1 MALTQSK
8 GSSRFANGR
17 GSGTKRSFGSQN
29 LETCIPIQRTQ
40 NGSRSWGVE
49 NCLASD
55 RRAGAINALTKAM
68 RDLQLRLEENAP
80 PLPTTAAELHEQFG
94 RVLRRAI
101 FDEVLVNGGHD
112 VGRLLR
118 LTAASRSGD
127 PNVFALTGGP
137 KDFRRVEAPQR
148 AERFLRDDG
157 AVIHFALVVRERPAA
172 PLDLVAYGF
181 EIYFPS
187 QLPIAFVRFDLND
200 RRHSNDDL
208 GLRAHLHPGNE
219 DLQLPSP
226 LLSPLDALNFLIYR
240 CRPRRDTPRS

>member
-1 MALTQSK
+1 LEQNAPALPATAAALHQQ
-8 GSSRFANGR
+8 
-17 GSGTKRSFGSQN
+17 FGS
-29 LETCIPIQRTQ
+29 
-40 NGSRSWGVE
+40 
-49 NCLASD
+49 
-55 RRAGAINALTKAM
+55 
-68 RDLQLRLEENAP
+68 
-80 PLPTTAAELHEQFG
+80 
-94 RVLRRAI
+94 VLRRAI
-101 FDEVLVNGGHD
+101 LDEVLVNGVYD
-112 VGRLLR
+112 VGQLLR
-118 LTAASRSGD
+118 LTASSRSGD

-137 KDFRRVEAPQR
+137 KDLRRVDSPKR

-157 AVIHFALVVRERPAA
+157 AVIHFALVVRERQEA

-187 QLPIAFVRFDLND
+187 QQPIAFVRFDLND
-200 RRHSNDDL
+200 RKHSNDDL

>member
-1 MALTQSK
+1 M
-8 GSSRFANGR
+8 
-17 GSGTKRSFGSQN
+17 
-29 LETCIPIQRTQ
+29 
-40 NGSRSWGVE
+40 
-49 NCLASD
+49 ASD
-55 RRAGAINALTKAM
+55 RKQGSEYALTKAM
-68 RDLQLRLEENAP
+68 RDLQLRLEQNFPA
-80 PLPTTAAELHEQFG
+80 LPTTAAELRDQFG

-101 FDEVLVNGGHD
+101 RDEALVNGAFD
-112 VGRLLR
+112 VSQLLR
-118 LTAASRSGD
+118 LTEASRSGGPD
-127 PNVFALTGGP
+127 VFALTGGP
-137 KDFRRVEAPQR
+137 KDLRRVTSPQR
-148 AERFLRDDG
+148 TERFLRDDG
-157 AVIHFALVVRERPAA
+157 AVIHFALIVRERQGN

-187 QLPIAFVRFDLND
+187 QQPIPFIRFDLND